1 MTAVIRGQM
10 GKYAIALFLGMALL
24 AFGGCAGLHQQDASA
39 KSAGQKE
46 PAAAAAG
53 NGQGISQDFGEAKDV
68 VAVSAKSGTDDGEE
82 EDFYYAYTALG
93 SQQERQLYKEI
104 LHSLLA
110 LEKETELSVLDT
122 ELVDSVFQCVMADH
136 PEIFYVDGY
145 TTTVYR
151 LGSVVKRMVFRGGY
165 TMGKEEIQDS
175 GARMEERI
183 QEWLAG
189 APAGDDYETVKYLY
203 EYLILHTEYELGCA
217 DNQNIRSVLLNG
229 KSVCQGY
236 AKTFQLLCQRMG
248 IGALLVTGKI
258 GGQRHGWNMVCMDG
272 QWYHVDPTWGDA
284 SYRQAEAGYP
294 QTAFPVVN
302 YECFG
307 LTTQQMEETHV
318 LEEGQYLPECTSV
331 KNAYYRREGLFLETA
346 DWGRLSDIFQKAR
359 QQGSGMVTFQCADD
373 AVYAQVYDMLIEE
386 QRIFELLPPDEGK
399 AAYADSPKKRILSFW
414 M

>member
-1 MTAVIRGQM
+1 M
-10 GKYAIALFLGMALL
+10 GKYAITLVLGMVLL
-24 AFGGCAGLHQQDASA
+24 AFGGCVGLGPQEASA
-39 KSAGQKE
+39 DSATQKI
-46 PAAAAAG
+46 PAAAG
-53 NGQGISQDFGEAKDV
+53 GGQEIFCDFGEGEEA
-68 VAVSAKSGTDDGEE
+68 VAVAARPGADSGKD
-82 EDFYYAYTALG
+82 EDFYYAYTALE
-93 SQQERQLYKEI
+93 SQQERQLYGEI
-104 LHSLLA
+104 LHSLLE
-110 LEKETELSVLDT
+110 LEEETELSVLDT

-151 LGSVVKRMVFRGGY
+151 LGSVVTRMVFKGGY
-165 TMGKEEIQDS
+165 TMGREEIRDS
-175 GARMEERI
+175 STRIEERI
-183 QEWLAG
+183 REWLSG
-189 APAGDDYETVKYLY
+189 APVGDDYETVKYLY

-248 IGALLVTGKI
+248 IGALLVTGMI

-272 QWYHVDPTWGDA
+272 QWYHIDPTWGDA
-284 SYRQAEAGYP
+284 SYRQAETGYP
-294 QTAFPVVN
+294 QTSFPVVN

-318 LEEGQYLPECTSV
+318 LEKGQRLPECTAV
-331 KNAYYRREGLFLETA
+331 ENAYYRREGLFLESA
-346 DWGRLSDIFQKAR
+346 DWERLSDIFQKAR

-373 AVYAQVYDMLIEE
+373 AVYTQVYNMLIEE
-386 QRIFELLPPDEGK
+386 QRLFELLQMDEGK

-414 M
+414 MP